1 MELRKRGPQR
11 SVVHVR
17 ARVTSRARLVTT
29 RTPGENLN
37 SPRYSRFPSVL
48 PGEREEREKGSDMEE
63 RPTGRQTR
71 WGRVVNVNLR
81 KRTANIT
88 SRSEK

>member
-29 RTPGENLN
+29 RTPSENLN
-37 SPRYSRFPSVL
+37 SLRYSCFPSVL
-48 PGEREEREKGSDMEE
+48 PGEREEREKGSNVEE
-63 RPTGRQTR
+63 RPTGRQTAM
-71 WGRVVNVNLR
+71 GKGLLML
-81 KRTANIT
+81 T
-88 SRSEK
+88 